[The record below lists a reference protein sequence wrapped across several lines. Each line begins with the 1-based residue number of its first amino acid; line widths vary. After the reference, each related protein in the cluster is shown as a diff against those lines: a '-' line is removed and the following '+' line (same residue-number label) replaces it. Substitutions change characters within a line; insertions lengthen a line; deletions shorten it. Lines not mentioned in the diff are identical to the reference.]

1 VRYLWILSVDGVPRM
16 SLTTRKPAMAGELP
30 RPPVPAGVF
39 RFALD
44 ALPDGVLLVDADRQ
58 VVYANK
64 AFMEQWRFPEEA
76 WEGWSESRMLA
87 HASAQLVDP
96 DRFLEHVEVLHLTDE
111 AYRDELHLKDGR
123 VFARRSVPFA
133 ADGSFRA
140 RIWIFTDIT
149 EARFSLLDP
158 LSGVHNRRAYK
169 QEFPAFVEAPDDGL
183 LKCVAILDVDHF
195 KAYNDHYGHAAGDRV
210 LKRVGDL
217 LRGMLGRSDDR
228 VFRIGGEEFLLACRL
243 REDAEGACFC
253 DEIRVAIAGMAIAH
267 RGNPPHGVV
276 TASMGFGIFR
286 GERRTAEIFDEVDA
300 ALYQAKAEGRN
311 TLRRAVL

>member
-1 VRYLWILSVDGVPRM
+1 
-16 SLTTRKPAMAGELP
+16 MAGELP

-44 ALPDGVLLVDADRQ
+44 ALPDGVLLVDADRR
-58 VVYANK
+58 VIYANK
-64 AFMEQWRFPEEA
+64 AFMLLWQFPEEA

-87 HASAQLVDP
+87 HASDQLADP
-96 DRFLEHVEVLHLTDE
+96 GRFLEHVEALHPTDE
-111 AYRDELHLKDGR
+111 AYRDELHFKDGR

-149 EARFSLLDP
+149 DARSSLLDP
-158 LSGVHNRRAYK
+158 LSGVPNRRAYTL
-169 QEFPAFVEAPDDGL
+169 EFPPFVEAADDGL
-183 LKCVAILDVDHF
+183 LKCVAILDVDNF
-195 KAYNDHYGHAAGDRV
+195 KAYNDRYGHAAGDRV
-210 LKRVGDL
+210 LKRVGGL

-228 VFRIGGEEFLLACRL
+228 VFRIGGEEFLVACRL
-243 REDAEGACFC
+243 REDAEGECFC
-253 DEIRVAIAGMAIAH
+253 DGMRTAIAGMGIAH

-286 GERRTAEIFDEVDA
+286 GERRTAEVFDRVDA

-311 TLRRAVL
+311 TLRRASL